1 MRKLILLGFISA
13 FAYVSETVAMR
24 HFKSLTPT
32 LHKKMHLPIH
42 STSIAETV
50 VLKNYDQQ
58 DALSFHIKLSND
70 QNEKTVIEELA
81 KLGNNDAHVFL
92 AVSPRIV
99 VLQKCPMMEICGPF
113 VRRKECFVSIFG
125 EGEKIPNLCF
135 SGWNNLMR
143 ITFGLGSSLKS
154 LGCNAFSFSGIR
166 EIHIPDSVEKLG
178 SYCFAQCRKLT
189 RVTFGDISNLNHI
202 GIGIFNDCPFKESD
216 DYANIAAFV
225 RPTFDSLSDIEQ
237 RKAGGDPFL
246 EGKNHK
252 NHNKKH
258 IRLQRRGS
266 FREIRAR

>member
-1 MRKLILLGFISA
+1 MEGIALETDGVEVDGLQHA
-13 FAYVSETVAMR
+13 ATVAHEAR
-24 HFKSLTPT
+24 CG
-32 LHKKMHLPIH
+32 
-42 STSIAETV
+42 V
-50 VLKNYDQQ
+50 VDRQ
-58 DALSFHIKLSND
+58 AR
-70 QNEKTVIEELA
+70 
-81 KLGNNDAHVFL
+81 NDAHVFL